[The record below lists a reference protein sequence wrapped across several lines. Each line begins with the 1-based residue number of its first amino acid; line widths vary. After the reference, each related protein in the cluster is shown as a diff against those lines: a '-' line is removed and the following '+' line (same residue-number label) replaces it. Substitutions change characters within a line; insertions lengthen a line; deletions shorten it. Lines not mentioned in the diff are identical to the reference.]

1 MALTPLTEN
10 LNVHQSLP
18 DQPALS
24 ATELK
29 QKFDE
34 AAGLIKEYINESLLP
49 ELNTIISTLEG
60 NDTTVE
66 IAISAIQ
73 TTLGN
78 AVSDISSINTDY
90 TSFKNS
96 TTNSIGTINS
106 TLSTLKSGATTK
118 ITIGTSVPSSLANGE
133 VYLQY
138 F

>member
-18 DQPALS
+18 DQPALT

-34 AAGLIKEYINESLLP
+34 AANKLKTYINETLTP
-49 ELNTIISTLEG
+49 ELDTVIAALQGTDTNLSNTLTSAVATL
-60 NDTTVE
+60 NQAVSDIT
-66 IAISAIQ
+66 AIQ
-73 TTLGN
+73 TTLSG
-78 AVSDISSINTDY
+78 
-90 TSFKNS
+90 
-96 TTNSIGTINS
+96 
-106 TLSTLKSGATTK
+106 LKSGATTK
-118 ITIGTSVPSSLANGE
+118 ITIGNSVPSSLANGE